1 MNITIVYRMLM
12 FFFLSFLTINIC
24 INYYVY
30 LISLLVLK
38 ITYSYMEPKFRE
50 LLPVDKK
57 AVLIT
62 GCDTGFGHFISIRL
76 AKDGFIVYA
85 GVLDLNGRGANKL
98 KDRKLP
104 NLHLVQ
110 LDVTNSVH
118 IQEAVNRV
126 QKTSGGLWGVI
137 NNAGF
142 GIPGDIEFCLLDHY
156 RKCQEVNLNGQI
168 AIVKAFLPM
177 IRKSKG
183 RIVNVSSVMGRF
195 PWPGRSNY
203 VITKHGIETMTD
215 SLRLEM
221 AKFGVGVS
229 MIEPGAF
236 SHATGFTSDEVCKQL
251 KKYVDDMWNGST
263 PEVKET
269 YGEKYA
275 YLVYKMFLEFNADY
289 KEANAEKVLVPIMDA
304 MVDALVNIRPK
315 PRYLV
320 PGGTGLYDVFALY
333 PIFNPYLPEFIS
345 DFIISRHSG
354 CYKSIAEQTK

>member
-1 MNITIVYRMLM
+1 MPSDKYNH
-12 FFFLSFLTINIC
+12 
-24 INYYVY
+24 
-30 LISLLVLK
+30 K
-38 ITYSYMEPKFRE
+38 KEDAE
-50 LLPVDKK
+50 L
-57 AVLIT
+57 
-62 GCDTGFGHFISIRL
+62 CFGHFISIRL
-76 AKDGFIVYA
+76 AKDGFIVFA
-85 GVLDLNGRGANKL
+85 GVLDINGKGANKL

-104 NLHLVQ
+104 NLHLIQ
-110 LDVTNSVH
+110 LDVTKSMQ
-118 IQEAVNRV
+118 IQEAVNHV
-126 QKTSGGLWGVI
+126 QKTSGGLWGII

-203 VITKHGIETMTD
+203 VITKHGVETMTD

-229 MIEPGAF
+229 MIEPGAY

-251 KKYVDDMWNGST
+251 KKYVDEMWNAST
-263 PEVKET
+263 PEMKET

-275 YLVYKMFLEFNADY
+275 YLVYEMFLKFNADY
-289 KEANAEKVLVPIMDA
+289 NDSNAEKVVVPIMDA

-320 PGGTGLYDVFALY
+320 GGGTGLCDSFALY
-333 PIFNPYLPEFIS
+333 AHFYPYLPEFIS
-345 DFIISRHSG
+345 DYIISRHTG
-354 CYKSIAEQTK
+354 CYKSIAEQTT

>member
-1 MNITIVYRMLM
+1 MNTTLYYRM
-12 FFFLSFLTINIC
+12 FIFIFLSFLTINIC
-24 INYYVY
+24 IDYYLY
-30 LISLLVLK
+30 IISLLVLK
-38 ITYSYMEPKFRE
+38 ITNSYIESKFKE

-62 GCDTGFGHFISIRL
+62 GCDTGFGHFIAIRL
-76 AKDGFIVYA
+76 AKDGFIVFA
-85 GVLDLNGRGANKL
+85 GVLDINDKGANKL

-104 NLHLVQ
+104 NLHLIQ
-110 LDVTNSVH
+110 LDVTKSVE
-118 IQEAVNRV
+118 IQDAVDHV
-126 QKTSGGLWGVI
+126 QKIGEGLWGVI

-183 RIVNVSSVMGRF
+183 RIVNVSSVAGRF
-195 PWPGRSNY
+195 SWPGLSNY
-203 VITKHGIETMTD
+203 NITKHGVETLTD

-236 SHATGFTSDEVCKQL
+236 SHATGFASDEVCKRL
-251 KKYVDDMWNGST
+251 KKHVDDMWNAST
-263 PEVKET
+263 PEMKET
-269 YGEKYA
+269 YGEKYP
-275 YLVYKMFLEFNADY
+275 YLMYQMFLGLNSEYTD
-289 KEANAEKVLVPIMDA
+289 ANAEKNVVPIMDA

-320 PGGTGLYDVFALY
+320 AGGTGLCDIYALY
-333 PIFNPYLPEFIS
+333 AIFCPYLPEFIS
-345 DFIISRHSG
+345 DYFISRHTG
-354 CYKSIAEQTK
+354 CYKSIAEQTN